1 MSKTT
6 VTYLNIFN
14 SNEFGKRRV
23 MKGSD
28 NMFEQFILTIDE
40 KTSDYTRMTRF
51 KKG

>member
-14 SNEFGKRRV
+14 SNEFGMTRV
-23 MKGSD
+23 MESSD

-40 KTSDYTRMTRF
+40 KTGDYTRMTRF